1 MESSEQSKSNAKLSS
16 KEQVMNV
23 KVSGDVEKKVVQLH
37 KIQKYSFA
45 NHAWG
50 KDQKLLKYNLL
61 LVPSSKNYTV
71 LLALGKR
78 YSRLPR
84 AV

>member
-1 MESSEQSKSNAKLSS
+1 MS
-16 KEQVMNV
+16 V
-23 KVSGDVEKKVVQLH
+23 KVSNDVEKKVVQLH
-37 KIQKYSFA
+37 KIRKYSDSTPT
-45 NHAWG
+45 WG
-50 KDQKLLKYNLL
+50 RDQKLLKYNLL

-78 YSRLPR
+78 DPRLPR

>member
-1 MESSEQSKSNAKLSS
+1 MRD
-16 KEQVMNV
+16 QVMSV
-23 KVSGDVEKKVVQLH
+23 RVSNDVEKKVVQLH

-61 LVPSSKNYTV
+61 LAPNSKNYMV
-71 LLALGKR
+71 LLALGRKEL
-78 YSRLPR
+78 RLPR

>member
-1 MESSEQSKSNAKLSS
+1 MDYDAKLNLGVR
-16 KEQVMNV
+16 EQVMSV
-23 KVSGDVEKKVVQLH
+23 KVSSDVEKKVVQLH
-37 KIQKYSFA
+37 KIRKYSFA

-61 LVPSSKNYTV
+61 LAPNSKNYTV
-71 LLALGKR
+71 LLALGRKDP
-78 YSRLPR
+78 RLPR